1 MSKNIFQLEK
11 DRKDKIRDL
20 GIDEVKKY
28 IENLNKKIFDSR
40 EANNR
45 EKVDFYIER
54 LNEVFDVTKGKYVNL
69 EWYSVSKKLD
79 ITTAKLIECN
89 TKRQDIYV
97 SLVTSILIH
106 AEVSLVELKFILTYL
121 LMIYYHNHSLREV
134 SLVEDLLI
142 KLEFEYDF
150 RDESF
155 CKYANGL
162 TEKYNETFIREM
174 DYLIGMIKDTIFR
187 IVELADMHISDF
199 NEKDV
204 IRVLKE
210 IETEKDYVNQK
221 AKEDEGVR
229 IIKEGEYLDLLDG
242 LKNGYEVSL
251 ETYKSYIEIRDSVLE
266 LINSEDGFA
275 DIKEQHY
282 EIASRDF
289 EDGVFDKES
298 YIAMRPSYDMRN
310 CQFVES
316 TYFDYLNGD
325 DDE

>member
-1 MSKNIFQLEK
+1 MSKNIYQLEK
-11 DRKDKIRDL
+11 DRKDKIKDL
-20 GIDEVKKY
+20 SIDEIKIY

-40 EANNR
+40 EANNH
-45 EKVDFYIER
+45 EKLNFYIER
-54 LNEVFDVTKGKYVNL
+54 LTEVFDVTKGKYVNL
-69 EWYSVSKKLD
+69 EWYSVTKKLD

-89 TKRQDIYV
+89 TKRQSVYV
-97 SLVTSILIH
+97 SLVSSILVN
-106 AEVSLVELKFILTYL
+106 AEVSLFELESILNYL
-121 LMIYYHNHSLREV
+121 LMIYYHNYSFREA

-150 RDESF
+150 KDESF
-155 CKYANGL
+155 CEYANGL
-162 TEKYNETFIREM
+162 TKKYNETFIREM

-187 IVELADMHISDF
+187 IVELTDMHISEF

-204 IRVLKE
+204 LRVLKE

-229 IIKEGEYLDLLDG
+229 IIKEGEYLDLLDH
-242 LKNGYEVSL
+242 LKESYEVSL
-251 ETYKSYIEIRDSVLE
+251 ETYKSYIGIRDRVLE
-266 LINSEDGFA
+266 FINSEDGFA
-275 DIKEQHY
+275 DIKEKHY
-282 EIASRDF
+282 EIASKDF
-289 EDGVFDKES
+289 EDGVFDKDS
-298 YIAMRPSYDMRN
+298 YIAMRPSYDMKN